1 MKNTKLILTVE
12 EAEKNHDKWL
22 AIRNT
27 GLGGSDAGV
36 VMGMNPFKSRLT
48 LWMEKTGQIKEPD
61 LSENESV
68 EMGIKLEP
76 FVADLFT
83 DRTGK
88 KLRKCG
94 TLQNVDHPWLLANVD
109 RLVVGEDAGLEI
121 KNVGVRQSGLWVDDE
136 LPDMYFC
143 QVQHYLMCTGLERW
157 YIAALIGGNRFVYKE
172 VFRNDRFIEDLFQKE
187 AAFWSLVENRVMPQ
201 VDGMPDTEVALQRLY
216 PKAQPESAMEIDS
229 TEELERI
236 FEDYKSY
243 KKSIETLEQYVA
255 ECENRIKTLMGENA
269 RCKIG
274 THKASWINMP
284 GKVSADLK
292 ALKEELPDVYK
303 KYTKTGNPYRRF
315 SMK

>member
-1 MKNTKLILTVE
+1 
-12 EAEKNHDKWL
+12 
-22 AIRNT
+22 
-27 GLGGSDAGV
+27 
-36 VMGMNPFKSRLT
+36 
-48 LWMEKTGQIKEPD
+48 
-61 LSENESV
+61 
-68 EMGIKLEP
+68 
-76 FVADLFT
+76 
-83 DRTGK
+83 
-88 KLRKCG
+88 
-94 TLQNVDHPWLLANVD
+94 
-109 RLVVGEDAGLEI
+109 
-121 KNVGVRQSGLWVDDE
+121 
-136 LPDMYFC
+136 MYFC